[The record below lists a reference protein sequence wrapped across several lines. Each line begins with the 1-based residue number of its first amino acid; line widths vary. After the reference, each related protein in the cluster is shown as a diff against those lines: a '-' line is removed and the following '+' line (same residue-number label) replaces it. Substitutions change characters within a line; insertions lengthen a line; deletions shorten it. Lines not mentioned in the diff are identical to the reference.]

1 MWKAKL
7 SDPWSDL
14 VIVLTLGI
22 FILAPF
28 LKGFTHELL
37 LEAAVFLVSVELII
51 MASKNTK
58 TASRV
63 EQHLNRG
70 TARTQGL
77 WERHRTSCI
86 SLMHGIPMLR
96 RRR

>member
-1 MWKAKL
+1 MWKPKL

-37 LEAAVFLVSVELII
+37 LEAAVFLVSVKLII

-63 EQHLNRG
+63 EQHLKRIEE
-70 TARTQGL
+70 L
-77 WERHRTSCI
+77 LEHRDS
-86 SLMHGIPMLR
+86 GNAN
-96 RRR
+96 